1 MSAEIYQQLT
11 TVFHDVFDDESIVLR
26 PDMTA
31 ADVDGWDSFN
41 HIRLVVSVEQKFG
54 VRFGSAEVGEL
65 KNVGEFVALIQRRGR
80 AAA

>member
-1 MSAEIYQQLT
+1 MSTEIYRQLT
-11 TVFHDVFDDESIVLR
+11 AVFHDVFDDESIALR

-31 ADVDGWDSFN
+31 ADVEGWDSFN

-54 VRFGSAEVGEL
+54 VRFGSSEVGEL
-65 KNVGEFVALIQRRGR
+65 KNVGEFVALIERRNR